1 MPSADVV
8 VIGAGLAGLST
19 GIALAEAGAS
29 VFVAAK
35 GMAATHW
42 AHGALDVAAP
52 PRAESARQGLRWL
65 AAEGAH
71 PYRIVAEDLER
82 GLADLR
88 RWLEAGELPYVGGLD
103 DRFAMMPT
111 PIGSL
116 RPVSIVPGGQ
126 AAVLDPWRP
135 DEGLL
140 LVGIGRYRDAWA
152 GYAARN
158 LRAAAWQPGPARVAA
173 IEVQLPALDQLH
185 NLTSLDLARFFDDPA
200 WRDRALGL
208 IRRAL
213 PRDGTW
219 RIGMPAVMGLAA
231 HAEVMRDAERVLG
244 SPVFEVPGPPPSV
257 PGLRLFEVLRRR
269 LLDASARLQ
278 IGFPAVSSERDGSRI
293 AAIHTEGASRT
304 LRLAADRFVLA
315 SGGIAGG
322 GLRGE
327 PDGRL
332 VDTVFGFELPGP
344 SRDGWFHDDAALAGH
359 PIQAAGFAVDD
370 RLRPLDATGRPLAEN
385 LHVVGSALG
394 GMQALAER
402 CGDGIAV
409 ASAARGARCAI
420 GPSAS
425 IRGAA

>member
-1 MPSADVV
+1 
-8 VIGAGLAGLST
+8 
-19 GIALAEAGAS
+19 
-29 VFVAAK
+29 
-35 GMAATHW
+35 
-42 AHGALDVAAP
+42 
-52 PRAESARQGLRWL
+52 
-65 AAEGAH
+65 
-71 PYRIVAEDLER
+71 
-82 GLADLR
+82 
-88 RWLEAGELPYVGGLD
+88 
-103 DRFAMMPT
+103 
-111 PIGSL
+111 
-116 RPVSIVPGGQ
+116 
-126 AAVLDPWRP
+126 
-135 DEGLL
+135 
-140 LVGIGRYRDAWA
+140 
-152 GYAARN
+152 
-158 LRAAAWQPGPARVAA
+158 
-173 IEVQLPALDQLH
+173 
-185 NLTSLDLARFFDDPA
+185 
-200 WRDRALGL
+200 
-208 IRRAL
+208 
-213 PRDGTW
+213 
-219 RIGMPAVMGLAA
+219 
-231 HAEVMRDAERVLG
+231 
-244 SPVFEVPGPPPSV
+244 
-257 PGLRLFEVLRRR
+257 
-269 LLDASARLQ
+269 
-278 IGFPAVSSERDGSRI
+278 VSSERDGSRI